1 MNKIRQKAAVMEWL
15 QTRGDLTVRMAVTE
29 MNIMSLPKR
38 IEELRKDGKD
48 IRTVYRRSENG
59 KRYGVYVLVKKEV
72 DDE

>member
-1 MNKIRQKAAVMEWL
+1 MNKIRQKAAVLDWL

-29 MNIMSLPKR
+29 LNIMSLPKR

-59 KRYGVYVLVKKEV
+59 KRYGVYVLVKKEA

>member
-1 MNKIRQKAAVMEWL
+1 MDKIRQKAAVLDWL

-29 MNIMSLPKR
+29 LNIMSLPKR

-59 KRYGVYVLVKKEV
+59 KRYGVYVLVKKEA

>member
-29 MNIMSLPKR
+29 LNIMSLPKR

-59 KRYGVYVLVKKEV
+59 KRYGVYVLVKKEA

>member
-1 MNKIRQKAAVMEWL
+1 MNKMKQKAAVLDWL

-29 MNIMSLPKR
+29 LNIMSLPKR

-59 KRYGVYVLVKKEV
+59 KRYGVYVLVNKEAE
-72 DDE
+72 DE

>member
-1 MNKIRQKAAVMEWL
+1 MNTMKQKAAVMNWL
-15 QTRGDLTVRMAVTE
+15 QERGDLTVRMAVTE
-29 MNIMSLPKR
+29 LNIMSLPKR

-59 KRYGVYVLVKKEV
+59 KRYGVYVLVKKEA